1 MDGLGASL
9 ARVAGGGALRVL
21 VFLGRIYEIAFRI
34 AMMMTDPGHGEG
46 KCRRQADLFRV
57 FESVSSAHLG
67 VLRSEFF
74 SGGGFVV
81 FYWGFWQK
89 RVAERG
95 VFVVNLW

>member
-1 MDGLGASL
+1 MDGLRASL
-9 ARVAGGGALRVL
+9 ARVAGGEALRVL

-34 AMMMTDPGHGEG
+34 AIMITNPGHGAG
-46 KCRRQADLFRV
+46 KVPSSGRSLRV
-57 FESVSSAHLG
+57 FESARAAHLG

-81 FYWGFWQK
+81 FYGGFWQK

-95 VFVVNLW
+95 VLVVNLW

>member
-1 MDGLGASL
+1 MVKAS
-9 ARVAGGGALRVL
+9 AG
-21 VFLGRIYEIAFRI
+21 
-34 AMMMTDPGHGEG
+34 
-46 KCRRQADLFRV
+46 LFRV
-57 FESVSSAHLG
+57 FESARSAHFG
-67 VLRSEFF
+67 VLRSEIF